1 MSGQNIFVLYKKSW
15 LFTWWFWTSKQEASV
30 SKLFVKKTK
39 VVNTPQDIA
48 YLDNDGRN
56 SWILGGILSFQIDGQ
71 KKSEQDDT
79 TVTCFLMDSLKYIG
93 DKVVVAASYI
103 FPNLVCSFKK

>member
-1 MSGQNIFVLYKKSW
+1 MVLD
-15 LFTWWFWTSKQEASV
+15 FQQEASV

-39 VVNTPQDIA
+39 VVNTLQDIV
-48 YLDNDGRN
+48 YLDNGGGN
-56 SWILGGILSFQIDGQ
+56 SWILGGILSFRIDGQ
-71 KKSEQDDT
+71 KKSERDDIAMT
-79 TVTCFLMDSLKYIG
+79 SFLMDSLKYIG